1 MKRKAL
7 FIGVNEYEDPQ
18 IRDLNYSLSDAHALK
33 TLFELLGYE
42 TDILENPVK
51 SDVFSTVRKMTRDLA
66 VGDLFFFYFAG
77 HGWTTTSG
85 RHLLFCKDDMYED
98 LRDDDAGIS
107 FDKLKRKTT
116 GEYNRAFVLDACR
129 SDFITGTRGGDET
142 TRDLRPIGELVKDA
156 PTKSS
161 LAVLRSCS
169 KYEHA
174 LEIDSRKH
182 GLFTLAMIDVLRAS
196 KESGTE
202 LLFGESLCDAVTQ
215 KMADIARAEGIAA
228 AQTPEF
234 AKSGIAQVLI
244 SGRKVPPSTSPS
256 ATAPSLVTCPVCLS
270 NIPPV
275 GTHNCVKCGKKY
287 VCAECW
293 DREHKCCVECAGKM
307 READKLL
314 EEGKRLK
321 EKKAYSEAA
330 ECFRKAADLGN
341 GEACH
346 EYGDMLLY
354 GRGVERDVGVAL
366 EFYRKCDDSDGW
378 VQYNIG
384 MCHLHFAKER
394 DVAKE
399 GVEAVAWLKKS
410 AEQGVPWAC
419 VKLGECY
426 RDGVGVSQ
434 DFSTAASW
442 YPRALEDK
450 GLKTFGD
457 YGAAQWAEFNMGWL
471 CRNGQGVA
479 KDPRVALQWFR
490 RAAARK
496 SDAADPAS
504 TAAAEVLPEVL
515 AERVGDKLG
524 KYWQDFRIIHGV
536 QIRDDGGRLV
546 PLAGLVASNRAIF
559 VGVSL
564 ESLPANIRNS
574 LPSDNPAKSFAQ
586 SISNH
591 CGIPL
596 ECFLRALVVPETF
609 CDPDATLPSWAVHE
623 SNLADAMLKEKAEV
637 APDWQGKR
645 QDIIRK
651 LETLPM
657 SSEGAEKNAL
667 IHFKAD
673 EPEWEYGA
681 ALLEKVE
688 KPSSQLIQLARRAA
702 GELDQAGKSSVADN
716 VRTWLEKK
724 GRKAH
729 EDENVKSSEST
740 SRLSRVS
747 RLSRPADEC
756 KTIALPGGAEMELV
770 WCPPG
775 EFMMGSQTGEEGRF
789 DNEAQHRVQ
798 LTDGFW
804 MGKHPVTQLQWQ
816 SVMGSNPSKFRG
828 DDLPVETVSW
838 DDCQDFV
845 ARVNAALGCG
855 ARLPTE
861 AEWEYACRAGT
872 TTAYSWGN
880 ALNGDMAN
888 CNGTHPCGTAGKG
901 TYLAETTSVGKY
913 GANPWGLCDMHGNV
927 WEWCADWFDEY
938 PTGSMADPKGPA
950 SGDKRVLRGGGWDN
964 YAQYCRSAYRDCDVP
979 SCRYGG
985 YGFRLCCSA

>member
-7 FIGVNEYEDPQ
+7 FIGVNEYADQ
-18 IRDLNYSLSDAHALK
+18 KIQNLRY
-33 TLFELLGYE
+33 
-42 TDILENPVK
+42 
-51 SDVFSTVRKMTRDLA
+51 A
-66 VGDLFFFYFAG
+66 VGDAALLFAQFKAIGYDAELLPNPTRSAVEEKVAAMTTGMDGEDDVFLFYFAG
-77 HGWTTTSG
+77 HGFVAPG
-85 RHLLFCKDDMYED
+85 DDERLFCKDDFYEK
-98 LRDDDAGIS
+98 LQYHGAGIS
-107 FDKLKRKTT
+107 FAMLRDTTGHGGLKRI
-116 GEYNRAFVLDACR
+116 FILDACR
-129 SDFITGTRGGDET
+129 ANMFAGHRGTVEP
-142 TRDLRPIGELVKDA
+142 RDLLSISKMMGESEASVRKLHSGGHA
-156 PTKSS
+156 IW
-161 LAVLRSCS
+161 RSCS
-169 KYEHA
+169 PRQCAIELQQ
-174 LEIDSRKH
+174 LEH
-182 GLFTLAMIDVLRAS
+182 GLFSLAIDRVMTDCRNEGQTLTFDRPFMRLVV
-196 KESGTE
+196 E
-202 LLFGESLCDAVTQ
+202 
-215 KMADIARAEGIAA
+215 KMGVIARAEGIVA
-228 AQTPEF
+228 AQTPEDQY
-234 AKSGIAQVLI
+234 SGNWPSMVLI
-244 SGRKVPPSTSPS
+244 SGRKAAGEQVLPQQPPPPQYHQPST
-256 ATAPSLVTCPVCLS
+256 APAFVVCPVCMG
-270 NIPPV
+270 NVRIE

-574 LPSDNPAKSFAQ
+574 LPSDNPAESFAQ

-596 ECFLRALVVPETF
+596 ECFLPALVVPETY
-609 CDPDATLPSWAVHE
+609 CVPGAELPSWAVRE
-623 SNLADAMLKEKAEV
+623 SNLADAMLKEKAEKV
-637 APDWQGKR
+637 PDWLGKR

-716 VRTWLEKK
+716 VRKWLEKK
-724 GRKAH
+724 GR
-729 EDENVKSSEST
+729 
-740 SRLSRVS
+740 
-747 RLSRPADEC
+747 
-756 KTIALPGGAEMELV
+756 
-770 WCPPG
+770 
-775 EFMMGSQTGEEGRF
+775 
-789 DNEAQHRVQ
+789 
-798 LTDGFW
+798 
-804 MGKHPVTQLQWQ
+804 
-816 SVMGSNPSKFRG
+816 
-828 DDLPVETVSW
+828 
-838 DDCQDFV
+838 
-845 ARVNAALGCG
+845 
-855 ARLPTE
+855 
-861 AEWEYACRAGT
+861 
-872 TTAYSWGN
+872 
-880 ALNGDMAN
+880 
-888 CNGTHPCGTAGKG
+888 
-901 TYLAETTSVGKY
+901 
-913 GANPWGLCDMHGNV
+913 
-927 WEWCADWFDEY
+927 
-938 PTGSMADPKGPA
+938 
-950 SGDKRVLRGGGWDN
+950 
-964 YAQYCRSAYRDCDVP
+964 
-979 SCRYGG
+979 
-985 YGFRLCCSA
+985 